1 MDISIYVSPKFSGQT
16 SILGG
21 FFLYPSL
28 FFELRNKLN
37 FTNCNFVLKAMG
49 HGMLIYCRSVA
60 YSDNLPVFPKAQVD
74 NQLDFVVQLCL
85 VISLIHSTQN
95 FEVWFDALVEEQ
107 QVRAIIMA
115 GPLLSS
121 ALRLTYL
128 LSLLNSIR
136 FLSYQLR
143 EFVSKLTLVCLIL
156 PNCSFVVK

>member
-1 MDISIYVSPKFSGQT
+1 MWLPSFQDKLLYWVVFFCIQVSLGIEEQTEFHKLQFCPESHGAWNTDI
-16 SILGG
+16 
-21 FFLYPSL
+21 
-28 FFELRNKLN
+28 LN
-37 FTNCNFVLKAMG
+37 
-49 HGMLIYCRSVA
+49 VA

-74 NQLDFVVQLCL
+74 NQLDFVVQWCL

-115 GPLLSS
+115 SPLLSS
-121 ALRLTYL
+121 GLRLTYL

>member
-1 MDISIYVSPKFSGQT
+1 MWLPSFQDKLLYWVFYFVSK
-16 SILGG
+16 
-21 FFLYPSL
+21 SL
-28 FFELRNKLN
+28 WELRNKLN

-49 HGMLIYCRSVA
+49 HGILIYCRSVA

-115 GPLLSS
+115 SPLLSS
-121 ALRLTYL
+121 GLRLTYL

-143 EFVSKLTLVCLIL
+143 EFVSKLKPVYLIL
-156 PNCSFVVK
+156 PNCSFVEK